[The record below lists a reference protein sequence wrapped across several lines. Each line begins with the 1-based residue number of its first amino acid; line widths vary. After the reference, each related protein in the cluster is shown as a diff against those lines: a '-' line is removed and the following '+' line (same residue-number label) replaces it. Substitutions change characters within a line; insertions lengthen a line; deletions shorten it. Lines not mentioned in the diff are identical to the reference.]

1 MRLIAALTFATIV
14 AATGAAAQNRPQP
27 PESEPA
33 PPGTVESLDQPR
45 HHDNRPQ
52 PNPEEHGAGTTGVTR
67 PDDGTGVTRPGD
79 RTGVTR
85 PDDGTGIT
93 RPGDGTGVTR
103 PGDGTGVT
111 RSGGDTGVTRPGG
124 VVLSLVGVL
133 FVALLGLA
141 AGRWLRARRRLAVRI
156 TLGSDTG
163 RGQIAQRDLS
173 TTAPPARIGM
183 RLGTRPAVTTVRPL
197 ARSN

>member
-1 MRLIAALTFATIV
+1 M
-14 AATGAAAQNRPQP
+14 
-27 PESEPA
+27 
-33 PPGTVESLDQPR
+33 
-45 HHDNRPQ
+45 
-52 PNPEEHGAGTTGVTR
+52 
-67 PDDGTGVTRPGD
+67 
-79 RTGVTR
+79 
-85 PDDGTGIT
+85 
-93 RPGDGTGVTR
+93 
-103 PGDGTGVT
+103 
-111 RSGGDTGVTRPGG
+111 
-124 VVLSLVGVL
+124 LSLVGVL